1 MPTSRNPF
9 RPGASLRP
17 VYLAG
22 RDELL
27 ARMRRTLAGAP
38 EIPANMRLTGL
49 RGVGKSVL
57 LQQFEELAQGDGW
70 TTWRH
75 ELEPRSNTEPDLSRL
90 IGAASEQV
98 IQRLSVT
105 ARVRA
110 AARVAARAASSWTL
124 TYDDLT
130 LRVDPLTAVEA
141 ASVTRPL
148 HAATIAA
155 ARAGTRG
162 LLVLLDEA
170 QVLRDERGRSGEHP
184 LSMLLAAVNGLQSA
198 GAPLAL
204 VVCGLPA
211 LTANLVGAR
220 TYSERMFR
228 GEVVEALGRP
238 VAREALLQP
247 LSGTGRRATEGCV
260 ERVLG
265 SVDGYPYFIQL
276 WGAELWDAAVEAET
290 LELSEALL
298 RAVEPRIYERLDRD
312 FYGSRLAALRPA
324 ERELVLAGA
333 SCPYPPLRVADLRSV
348 TPKSER
354 NVNVLVGRLAEG
366 GLLDRT
372 EKGVYRYTAPGFH
385 EFLVREAQ
393 R

>member
-1 MPTSRNPF
+1 
-9 RPGASLRP
+9 
-17 VYLAG
+17 
-22 RDELL
+22 
-27 ARMRRTLAGAP
+27 
-38 EIPANMRLTGL
+38 
-49 RGVGKSVL
+49 
-57 LQQFEELAQGDGW
+57 
-70 TTWRH
+70 
-75 ELEPRSNTEPDLSRL
+75 
-90 IGAASEQV
+90 
-98 IQRLSVT
+98 
-105 ARVRA
+105 
-110 AARVAARAASSWTL
+110 
-124 TYDDLT
+124 
-130 LRVDPLTAVEA
+130 
-141 ASVTRPL
+141 
-148 HAATIAA
+148 
-155 ARAGTRG
+155 
-162 LLVLLDEA
+162 
-170 QVLRDERGRSGEHP
+170 
-184 LSMLLAAVNGLQSA
+184 
-198 GAPLAL
+198 
-204 VVCGLPA
+204 
-211 LTANLVGAR
+211 
-220 TYSERMFR
+220 MFR